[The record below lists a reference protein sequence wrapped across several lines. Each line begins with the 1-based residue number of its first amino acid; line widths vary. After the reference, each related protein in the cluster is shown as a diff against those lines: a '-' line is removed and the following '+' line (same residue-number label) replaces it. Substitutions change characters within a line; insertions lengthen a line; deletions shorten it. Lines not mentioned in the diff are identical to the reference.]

1 MRTVRALAA
10 VVILTAV
17 TGAVVAAP
25 AGPALAEP
33 ASRADCGWQL
43 DTWLPLPDGY
53 TGASVTGTGGP
64 DTFIGTAAGSAVEN
78 DFRAVVW
85 RAGAVTV
92 LPTPAGFSSFANGVN
107 RRGDVVGFVFEAGP
121 FSGAHRPVLWRQ
133 GRMIELATPPGAE
146 ASANAINDAG
156 LIVGDSLD
164 QNAQAR
170 GLAWSARRPHTV
182 RQIRSDNR
190 VSAVS
195 AVNDLGI
202 AAGTG
207 IDSAGRS
214 VALAGT
220 VVGGL
225 HTLPEFQ
232 SGDFET
238 VFDGSGAFL
247 AGIALGANDG
257 VHNGIATAVLW
268 HNGQPTALSTS
279 DASAMA
285 VNAGGEATGNRTTDH
300 QPVVWADGVE
310 RDLPLAA
317 AGESLIAGIGQ
328 AITQDG
334 TTVGGIVVR
343 LGADFRDTPPVLWH
357 CR

>member
-1 MRTVRALAA
+1 MRTVRAL
-10 VVILTAV
+10 TAV
-17 TGAVVAAP
+17 AVLTTAIAATAAP

-33 ASRADCGWQL
+33 ASGAGCGWQL

-53 TGASVTGTGGP
+53 TGANVSGTGGP
-64 DTFIGTAAGSAVEN
+64 DTFIGTAVRSAVDN
-78 DFRAVVW
+78 DFRAVRW
-85 RAGAVTV
+85 QAGTVTV
-92 LPTPAGFSSFANGVN
+92 LPTPAGFSSVANGVN
-107 RRGDVVGFVFEAGP
+107 RRGDVVGLVSAAGSVGSP
-121 FSGAHRPVLWRQ
+121 HQPVLWRQ

-146 ASANAINDAG
+146 ASANDINDAG

-170 GLAWSARRPHTV
+170 GLAWSAGRPGTV
-182 RQIRSDNR
+182 LQLRSDDR
-190 VSAVS
+190 VLAVGE
-195 AVNDLGI
+195 VDELGI

-207 IDSAGRS
+207 IDPAGRS

-220 VVGGL
+220 VLGGL
-225 HTLPEFQ
+225 HALPRFQ
-232 SGDFET
+232 PGDFET
-238 VFDGSGAFL
+238 VFDGSGTFL

-257 VHNGIATAVLW
+257 VHNGIATALLW
-268 HNGQPTALSTS
+268 HDGRPTALSTS

-285 VNAGGEATGNRTTDH
+285 VNAHGQAAGIRTTDH

-334 TTVGGIVVR
+334 ATVAGIVVR
-343 LGADFRDTPPVLWH
+343 PGADFRDTPPVLWH